1 MKKLLSTLILMFISN
16 SAVAGWTEF
25 GGSSNDGSV
34 KIYYNQVTA
43 RNQDHVIRVWR
54 IKDYMKPQVV
64 NNVTYLS
71 EKSLLE
77 VNCTTKMFRTMAYT
91 QYKKNMG
98 SGDSVLKNSNPN
110 EWQYIAPDISSEIM
124 RRFYCGI

>member
-25 GGSSNDGSV
+25 SGSSNDGSI
-34 KIYYNQVTA
+34 KIYYSQVTA

-54 IKDYMKPQVV
+54 VKDYMKPQVV
-64 NNVTYLS
+64 NDVAYLS

-77 VNCTTKMFRTMAYT
+77 VNCKTKIFRTMAYSH
-91 QYKKNMG
+91 YKQNMG
-98 SGDSVLKNSNPN
+98 SGESVLKNSNPN
-110 EWQYIAPDISSEIM
+110 EWVNIAPDITSEVM
-124 RRFYCGI
+124 RKFYCGV